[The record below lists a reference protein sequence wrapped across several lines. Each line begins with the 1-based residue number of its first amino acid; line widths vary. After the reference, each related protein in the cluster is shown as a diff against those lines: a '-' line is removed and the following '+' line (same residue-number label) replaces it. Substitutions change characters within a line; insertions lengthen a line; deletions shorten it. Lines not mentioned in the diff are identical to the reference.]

1 VGGIQ
6 HSGSGSLEKTSIDS
20 PKQVGGN
27 IQGKRVFIEST
38 TGGII
43 NLTKQ
48 NKSTNARGILGS
60 SVVGTM
66 PTGPTGNPTN
76 PRTSLT
82 FGQAGHST
90 LPAGPTGNDQPAAAP
105 LENTEHY
112 RTAHINK
119 EMQSFL
125 SEEFTT

>member
-1 VGGIQ
+1 MSGIQ
-6 HSGSGSLEKTSIDS
+6 HSGSGSLEKNSNDS
-20 PKQVGGN
+20 PKQAGN

-48 NKSTNARGILGS
+48 NKNTNARGVLGA
-60 SVVGTM
+60 SVAGTM
-66 PTGPTGNPTN
+66 PSGPSANPSN
-76 PRTSLT
+76 ARTSLT

-90 LPAGPTGNDQPAAAP
+90 LPAAATGSDQPAAAP
-105 LENTEHY
+105 LESNENY

-119 EMQSFL
+119 ELQNFL
-125 SEEFTT
+125 SEEYTS